1 MLQPHTTHTKVPK
14 HKTFPSSSS
23 SSLSNPLNPLP
34 SFPDIFYVPF
44 NAIMSKGSLQFEIIG
59 TSLAVTVVW
68 LWASFE
74 HKQKNI

>member
-1 MLQPHTTHTKVPK
+1 
-14 HKTFPSSSS
+14 
-23 SSLSNPLNPLP
+23 
-34 SFPDIFYVPF
+34 
-44 NAIMSKGSLQFEIIG
+44 MSKGSLQFEIIG